1 LKLKLLL
8 CSLAMAASLCAQRPA
23 GTLTN
28 QRIGDLVQAG
38 VSSSEIIRIIGS
50 AQTVNF
56 DLRPGSTDNLL
67 SAGVSEEIIKAMAA
81 KENGG
86 STSGP
91 ATAPASVQATLPAT
105 ARPED
110 FKSSDWTLHEGTPVR
125 IRIMS
130 TVSSAT
136 AQEGQNV
143 DFETLDDIA
152 VNGVTVIPRNSVA
165 LATVTTAESKRRMGR
180 GGKLGMNIDY
190 VRLPTGEKLALR
202 GIESL
207 KGGGHVGAMTGAV
220 VVTAIA
226 FWHAAP
232 FFLFMHG
239 KDVKIPEGFEVRV
252 YTNTDYKV
260 VPSRF

>member
-1 LKLKLLL
+1 
-8 CSLAMAASLCAQRPA
+8 
-23 GTLTN
+23 
-28 QRIGDLVQAG
+28 
-38 VSSSEIIRIIGS
+38 
-50 AQTVNF
+50 
-56 DLRPGSTDNLL
+56 
-67 SAGVSEEIIKAMAA
+67 
-81 KENGG
+81 
-86 STSGP
+86 
-91 ATAPASVQATLPAT
+91 
-105 ARPED
+105 
-110 FKSSDWTLHEGTPVR
+110 
-125 IRIMS
+125 MS

-190 VRLPTGEKLALR
+190 VRLPTGEKLPLR

-207 KGGGHVGAMTGAV
+207 KGGGHVGAMTGALV
-220 VVTAIA
+220 ATAIA
-226 FWHAAP
+226 FWPAVP